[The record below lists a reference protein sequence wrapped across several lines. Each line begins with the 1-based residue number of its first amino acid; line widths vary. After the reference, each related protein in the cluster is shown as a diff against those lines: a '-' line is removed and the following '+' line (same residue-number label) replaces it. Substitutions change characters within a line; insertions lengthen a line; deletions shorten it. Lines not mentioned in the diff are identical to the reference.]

1 MTTIYGIKNCDTM
14 KKAIKWL
21 NDNGVEF
28 EFHDFKKAGLEE
40 KQLKSWVKQVG
51 WELLVN
57 RRGTTWR
64 KLPEAE
70 RDGIDESK
78 AIQLIL
84 NNLSLIKRPV
94 LETNNGLY
102 VGFKAEEYAQI
113 FA

>member
-1 MTTIYGIKNCDTM
+1 M

-21 NDNGVEF
+21 NEHDIEYQ
-28 EFHDFKKAGLEE
+28 FHDFKKTGLDE

-70 RDGIDESK
+70 REGIDEAKS
-78 AIQLIL
+78 IQLML
-84 NNLSLIKRPV
+84 DNLSLIKRPV
-94 LETNNGLY
+94 LETDKTLH
-102 VGFKAEEYAQI
+102 VGFKSEEYAQI